1 MAYTRIDWKNG
12 EAGNTPLNANNLNRM
27 DEAIA
32 ELDERAGDSEY
43 NFDSL
48 EARVTQAETNLN
60 GKMNKN
66 NPVGNGILTID
77 AVNTQALTSM
87 DVDTND
93 LEVSRISG
101 KNGVIIATDDI
112 TVDGIP
118 TPIGSLANTANTR
131 SQEAEM
137 RANSAY
143 NRASDAIGD
152 AVIAMNR
159 ANENKTK
166 IDLHTGL
173 IGGGVGDKEPIL
185 GYGDGYYI
193 APSGSVTQ
201 YNATAKLI
209 MIDFLDFFYSGDNI
223 IFNHVDLLPTENCIP
238 CAWYDISGNF
248 ISAADGLNVIA
259 EIDEQ
264 TFKITKQYIDYCIIP
279 VPAGASSCK
288 LSGLA
293 NGRADI
299 RIQTSL
305 SEAIKELQSKPE
317 PAPLVLTNPSPLP
330 ATDGKKILG
339 IDALGKS
346 WQDGT
351 QKFTFTQGAIVPTVG
366 SALNQDINAN
376 NSRCTSNII
385 QLPMGS
391 VISAPSGYEIYLAHA
406 TTENGNIDIA
416 QTWVTTYTTAVDGYW
431 RVVCRNKSN
440 TSATITPIECNVIA
454 NVSPTPS
461 NPIPITNAN
470 PEVTAINGEFEQGT
484 YTSAS
489 DGKTFEQIKQ
499 DSATRIRL
507 KRPCRSTA
515 GKTIGITV
523 TSGFE
528 AMIKTFNENELFVA
542 TSGWARSL
550 TITASNYYAIIIRK
564 ANGADIVPAEYSDAN
579 ISISGADFSNS
590 VSLPFDPE
598 SVGSTANEFIIY
610 EDGTGKKI
618 EKIIQHTFT
627 SQGIWNT
634 AADGAKYLDKAQ
646 NIIGKRFVTDET
658 KVNLLC
664 SCLSADNM
672 NNTRKGSNKIATQY
686 VAGNDS
692 CRLWVSPDVNVSELV
707 GQTLYLIAETPV
719 ETALT
724 PEEVAAVRQLMTYKG
739 KTTIESEMDVKS
751 VTYSGD
757 VKAYVDGFHTYS
769 TVPTIC
775 GYEED
780 GTPIY
785 KVKIKTNT
793 PSSTALTPVYSGF
806 NSNTAELKNIGG
818 CIKGTATA
826 QIPINCYINSTYYAG
841 TWLDASGICMSV
853 ASAYT
858 NKPCEIEVEYTLKDS
873 APAAASVLSLDEETE
888 E

>member
-43 NFDSL
+43 NFNSL

-77 AVNTQALTSM
+77 AINTQALTSM

-131 SQEAEM
+131 SQEAET

-159 ANENKTK
+159 ANENKAK

-173 IGGGVGDKEPIL
+173 IGEGVGDKWSIL
-185 GYGDGYYI
+185 SYLDGYYI
-193 APSGSVTQ
+193 APNGSVTQ
-201 YNATAKLI
+201 YNATATVI
-209 MIDFLDFFYSGDNI
+209 GIDFLDSLFSGDNI

-264 TFKITKQYIDYCIIP
+264 TFKITKHYIDYCIIP

-317 PAPLVLTNPSPLP
+317 TAPLVLTNPSPLP

-346 WQDGT
+346 WQGGT
-351 QKFTFTQGAIVPTVG
+351 
-366 SALNQDINAN
+366 
-376 NSRCTSNII
+376 
-385 QLPMGS
+385 
-391 VISAPSGYEIYLAHA
+391 
-406 TTENGNIDIA
+406 
-416 QTWVTTYTTAVDGYW
+416 
-431 RVVCRNKSN
+431 
-440 TSATITPIECNVIA
+440 
-454 NVSPTPS
+454 PTPE
-461 NPIPITNAN
+461 NVIPITDAN
-470 PEVTAINGEFEQGT
+470 PEVIAIGKNLLDVSKNTDKRIILDNGSINT
-484 YTSAS
+484 NDSACAS
-489 DGKTFEQIKQ
+489 DFIELKSGQYTFTSKK
-499 DSATRIRL
+499 ATNNGTVYIRVHAYDAD
-507 KRPCRSTA
+507 KNWMQMIFKSTDA
-515 GKTIGITV
+515 Y
-523 TSGFE
+523 
-528 AMIKTFNENELFVA
+528 
-542 TSGWARSL
+542 
-550 TITASNYYAIIIRK
+550 TASGNYSGIFTMPTDAKYIRICWYRD
-564 ANGADIVPAEYSDAN
+564 NADSQLEIGTTSSAYEAYQ
-579 ISISGADFSNS
+579 SNS
-590 VSLPFDPE
+590 VSLPFVPK
-598 SVGSTANEFIIY
+598 SAGSAANEFIIY
-610 EDGTGKKI
+610 EDGTGK
-618 EKIIQHTFT
+618 IIQRVETFTPTTAEQYGADANNGNYCLIKTPKNVLADLSSVVGISDKLVGKSYNDRHSDINISRLYRAHTSYTDAFWIQLAKGDTTFT
-627 SQGIWNT
+627 SEASAIAFVKTLTIQYALATPIEISLT
-634 AADGAKYLDKAQ
+634 A
-646 NIIGKRFVTDET
+646 
-658 KVNLLC
+658 
-664 SCLSADNM
+664 
-672 NNTRKGSNKIATQY
+672 
-686 VAGNDS
+686 
-692 CRLWVSPDVNVSELV
+692 
-707 GQTLYLIAETPV
+707 
-719 ETALT
+719 
-724 PEEVAAVRQLMTYKG
+724 EEVAAVLQLMTYMG
-739 KTTIESEMDVKS
+739 TTIVESEMDIKS
-751 VTYSGD
+751 VTYPGD
-757 VKAYVDGFHTYS
+757 IKAYVDDKFVYS
-769 TVPTIC
+769 YTIRKIGKWADNKDLYQIIVNTTTPSANADGLISNIINGTNCSIKKMTGIIQSADSVYVPISD
-775 GYEED
+775 YYNS
-780 GTPIY
+780 GTFASIWIDSGG
-785 KVKIKTNT
+785 IKLRTNT
-793 PSSTALTPVYSGF
+793 A
-806 NSNTAELKNIGG
+806 I
-818 CIKGTATA
+818 
-826 QIPINCYINSTYYAG
+826 YA
-841 TWLDASGICMSV
+841 
-853 ASAYT
+853 
-858 NKPCEIEVEYTLKDS
+858 NKPCEITVEFTYKDGA
-873 APAAASVLSLDEETE
+873 APAMVMSLEEETE

>member
-77 AVNTQALTSM
+77 AINTQALTSM

-131 SQEAEM
+131 SQEAET

-159 ANENKTK
+159 ANENKAK

-173 IGGGVGDKEPIL
+173 IGEGVGDKEPIL
-185 GYGDGYYI
+185 GYTDGYYI
-193 APSGSVTQ
+193 APNGSVTQ

-209 MIDFLDFFYSGDNI
+209 MIDFLDFLYSGDNI

-238 CAWYDISGNF
+238 CAWYDVSGNF

-264 TFKITKQYIDYCIIP
+264 TFKITKHYIDYCIIP

-305 SEAIKELQSKPE
+305 SEAIKDLQSKPE

-346 WQDGT
+346 WQGTTDNLASGNVTTTDIAIYINLGVGTYRVSANGTLADGNWYVGAWNESGSAIT
-351 QKFTFTQGAIVPTVG
+351 STAIVADG
-366 SALNQDINAN
+366 MALNSTSTWLYGKATAQTFEFTVKTACRVRIGKLNAN
-376 NSRCTSNII
+376 NTIP
-385 QLPMGS
+385 L
-391 VISAPSGYEIYLAHA
+391 
-406 TTENGNIDIA
+406 
-416 QTWVTTYTTAVDGYW
+416 
-431 RVVCRNKSN
+431 VVVG
-440 TSATITPIECNVIA
+440 ITPT
-454 NVSPTPS
+454 PT
-461 NPIPITNAN
+461 NPIPITDAN
-470 PEVTAINGEFEQGT
+470 PEVIAIGKNLFDGENITSGKYIGDDGSIGNDNPSG
-484 YTSAS
+484 YT
-489 DGKTFEQIKQ
+489 E
-499 DSATRIRL
+499 L
-507 KRPCRSTA
+507 
-515 GKTIGITV
+515 ITV
-523 TSGFE
+523 TPNTTYTFSALSGGGGRKRIHAYDSNGNWIRLLGSVLAPSRGT
-528 AMIKTFNENELFVA
+528 AM
-542 TSGWARSL
+542 SL
-550 TITASNYYAIIIRK
+550 TVTTPSNAKYIRLSYSYNNAYEGGANNDKNVQIEVGATASAYETYQ
-564 ANGADIVPAEYSDAN
+564 
-579 ISISGADFSNS
+579 SNS
-590 VSLPFDPE
+590 VSLPFEPK
-598 SVGSTANEFIIY
+598 SVGSAANEFIVY
-610 EDGTGKKI
+610 EDGTGKIVTRIK
-618 EKIIQHTFT
+618 EL
-627 SQGIWNT
+627 SLN
-634 AADGAKYLDKAQ
+634 
-646 NIIGKRFVTDET
+646 NIAWARGSISDANKKRFYFTPTDAPSL
-658 KVNLLC
+658 NNRLDILC
-664 SCLSADNM
+664 DIAKAESADASYQGKDGVCIDGGAHILFYFEETNTMTDAQFREWM
-672 NNTRKGSNKIATQY
+672 NAKNAKMYYVLAT
-686 VAGNDS
+686 
-692 CRLWVSPDVNVSELV
+692 PIETEL
-707 GQTLYLIAETPV
+707 
-719 ETALT
+719 TA
-724 PEEVAAVRQLMTYKG
+724 EEVAAVRQLMTYKG
-739 KTTIESEMDVKS
+739 TTIIESEMDVVS

-757 VKAYVDGFHTYS
+757 IKAYIDYRINQIIN
-769 TVPTIC
+769 P
-775 GYEED
+775 
-780 GTPIY
+780 
-785 KVKIKTNT
+785 
-793 PSSTALTPVYSGF
+793 TALNEVAPM
-806 NSNTAELKNIGG
+806 N
-818 CIKGTATA
+818 
-826 QIPINCYINSTYYAG
+826 
-841 TWLDASGICMSV
+841 LD
-853 ASAYT
+853 
-858 NKPCEIEVEYTLKDS
+858 
-873 APAAASVLSLDEETE
+873 ETE